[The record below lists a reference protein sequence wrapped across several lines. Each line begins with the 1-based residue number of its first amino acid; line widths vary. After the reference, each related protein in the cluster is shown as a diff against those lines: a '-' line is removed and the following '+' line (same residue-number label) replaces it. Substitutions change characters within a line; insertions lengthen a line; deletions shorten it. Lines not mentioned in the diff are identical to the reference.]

1 MTSKQAQQ
9 CFADGGTVHFD
20 VANADWG
27 RVATDGEIVEVQGRR
42 CLVNA
47 HSIRA
52 NILVKTSDL
61 HRREAKQ

>member
-1 MTSKQAQQ
+1 MTPKQAQQ
-9 CFADGGTVHFD
+9 CFTDDGMVHFD
-20 VANADWG
+20 VDDPEWG

-47 HSIRA
+47 YSIRA

-61 HRREAKQ
+61 HRR